1 MARTRAEIKTSVV
14 SNTGFA
20 GKDATL
26 NSLCDDALKV
36 ALFKHSFVEATKERT
51 WAITESAVQVQIQ
64 GTGGDD
70 DDSDNFKVTDILSA
84 RIIDT
89 DADGFCRLTLKNR
102 IWFSKNFPSPED
114 NDEGWPSFG
123 VRFGDYIRFE
133 RPVEKD
139 RSLYLWATNILSFT
153 DDSTECPIDL
163 LDLYVTEYVTAFA
176 FLNTHEDQFYKQRL
190 NIANGFLADA
200 IEADRPTAE
209 ELMVERGDAGYP
221 NAYGQR
227 GRSITNLTNYGSAS
241 YLKQPGDSSFWY

>member
-1 MARTRAEIKTSVV
+1 MARTRGEIKTIVI
-14 SNTGFA
+14 SNTGFS

-26 NSLCDDALKV
+26 NSLCDNALKV
-36 ALFKHSFVEATKERT
+36 ALLKHSFTEATKERT
-51 WAITESAVQVQIQ
+51 WAITESAVKVQIQ
-64 GTGGDD
+64 GTGGADGD
-70 DDSDNFKVTDILSA
+70 ANNWKVTDILSA

-114 NDEGWPSFG
+114 NDEGWPSYG

-133 RPVEKD
+133 RPVEAD
-139 RSLYLWATNILSFT
+139 RSLYLWSTNILSFT
-153 DDSTECPIDL
+153 DDTTECPIDL
-163 LDLYVTEYVTAFA
+163 LDMYVEEYVTAFA
-176 FLNTHEDQFYKQRL
+176 FLNVHEDQFYKERL
-190 NIANGFLADA
+190 VIANGFLADA

-209 ELMVERGDAGYP
+209 ELAVERGDAG

-227 GRSITNLTNYGSAS
+227 GRSILNLTNYGSAP